1 MKKIAIDSRYIG
13 KSGIGRVLSG
23 ILDNLDYDNYE
34 FYLVGS
40 NKLKDLYPKANV
52 IEYDTDPFSKKG
64 ILKYPK
70 EVNKCDLIFIPNF
83 IIPYGIK
90 IPVYTIIHDLIFL
103 DMKDTTTNGF
113 IDYTLKKHLF
123 KRCVKKSKKIFCVS
137 NFTIG
142 RCKYYFPKY
151 ENKYILN
158 YPGLSKE
165 IIDYANNH
173 ERKINKDNTIIYVG
187 NVKPHKG
194 IDILLDVFNML
205 PENMYNL
212 KIIGQK
218 EKFLVGKEF
227 DESKYKNVI
236 FTGRLDD
243 NELLDEIANAKYL
256 IQPSLYE
263 GFGIPPLEALCLGT
277 KPLVS
282 SIDVFK
288 EVYKDLSVIYFKDKE
303 ELKDLLLNN
312 NDNNISSLKEL
323 LSKYNYKKTTK
334 TIFDNLEV

>member
-1 MKKIAIDSRYIG
+1 MKIAIDARYIG

-23 ILDNLDYDNYE
+23 ILDNLDYDQNEYTLIGPKKVQE
-34 FYLVGS
+34 M
-40 NKLKDLYPKANV
+40 YPKAKFLLN
-52 IEYDTDPFSKKG
+52 ETDPFSKGG
-64 ILKYPK
+64 ILKFNK
-70 EVNKCDLIFIPNF
+70 EINKACDLIFIPNF

-103 DMKDTTTNGF
+103 DMKETTTSGF
-113 IDYTLKKHLF
+113 VDYTLKKHLF

-142 RCKYYFPKY
+142 RCNYYFPKY
-151 ENKYILN
+151 KDKYILN

-165 IIDYANNH
+165 VIEYANNH
-173 ERKINKDNTIIYVG
+173 ERKANKDNTIIYVG

-194 IDILLDVFNML
+194 IDILLDVFNTL

-227 DESKYKNVI
+227 DESKYKNVT

-243 NELLDEIANAKYL
+243 DELLDEIANAKYL
-256 IQPSLYE
+256 VQPSLYE

-277 KPLVS
+277 QPIVS
-282 SIDVFK
+282 TIDVFK
-288 EVYKDLSVIYFKDKE
+288 EVYKDLSVIFFKDKE
-303 ELKDLLLNN
+303 ELKEWLLK
-312 NDNNISSLKEL
+312 DNNSDISSLNDVI
-323 LSKYNYKKTTK
+323 SKYNYERVVK
-334 TIFDNLEV
+334 IILDNIEV